1 MPYDLHPLIQPST
14 SVFIL
19 LNLLA
24 ALGSNLT
31 IPEGALLV
39 SFSVFDSSQTVAM
52 HPGSHQQ
59 ILLHHLTP
67 FHSFQPNINAG
78 DIQLS
83 ISIPGPQLGCP
94 TLSQCLTGRNLKM
107 SKYTVK
113 SWSFFLRLMYFPD
126 PTLLLSLRNVS
137 PFSQSLRQRASVLS
151 LIFFPLLCTFNFSG
165 SPVCSNLNWS

>member
-1 MPYDLHPLIQPST
+1 MT
-14 SVFIL
+14 SICW
-19 LNLLA
+19 
-24 ALGSNLT
+24 SNLQPLFSSHLT
-31 IPEGALLV
+31 SWQHLAVTWPFLISGALLV
-39 SFSVFDSSQTVAM
+39 GFSVFDSSQTVAM
-52 HPGSHQQ
+52 LPDSHQQ

-67 FHSFQPNINAG
+67 SHSFQLNINAG

-107 SKYTVK
+107 NKYTVK
-113 SWSFFLRLMYFPD
+113 SWSFFLPLMYSPD
-126 PTLLLSLRNVS
+126 PTLLILGNVS

-151 LIFFPLLCTFNFSG
+151 LIFFPLLCTFNFSR